1 MKIAK
6 SDLAQIVAQA
16 SSLSECLSMQPF
28 AVNDRDPGESQHHP
42 RLEHWCQV
50 VAQGNWE
57 KFTKRLLWDDL
68 NLEQANQL
76 VRSLPPVNPEVLP
89 TWADTLNEIIEAAW
103 LLINDPEKRA
113 EIFACELKDHHY
125 FVNENECNHSGTTQ
139 VDRLPLDPGIK
150 LPFKEVL
157 LPAVS
162 VARKK
167 LLNLLNSSATLPLE
181 LLSSSAYFTLER
193 NLLNQLLN
201 LSGKTLEY
209 EFARSRP
216 LGQNLLNLL
225 RKSTSDRAQIKIQY
239 DVFVQKILQDGL
251 VSFFQ
256 HYPVL
261 ARLMATTVDFW
272 VETTANFFQRLQIN
286 LKEISQVFA
295 PQKSS
300 NINLGKV
307 IKINPALSDPHHC
320 GSAVIALT
328 FESGLQLVYKPKGL
342 GAEVAY
348 TQFLEWCNQQGIPLK
363 FKVLKVCD
371 YQTHGWVEFVEHL
384 PCKDEAAAKRFY
396 QRSGMLLCLLYA
408 LRVVDCHRE
417 NLIAHG
423 EHLVLIDMESIMHQ
437 EVSPLAELQS
447 ETEAEIT
454 VNSHF
459 ADSVLRT
466 GLLPRWEFGKNKRLA
481 YDTSALGSVEAQI
494 TAPPEEGGETKD
506 LQFSI
511 PTNIPVL
518 NKFPLS
524 PNDYLSEIIKGFEQM
539 YRFLME
545 KRESLLAS
553 NTPLLLMK
561 SQRVRFIFR
570 ATRIYWTILQKT
582 FAPQYFSNGID
593 RSIELDILA
602 RAFLVTDTKPDAWS
616 IFHAE
621 IKAME
626 QMDIPY
632 FAAYPDSKDLTIGLD
647 KPIEQYFKDYSYEE
661 VISQI
666 HSLNETNLAQQI
678 EIIQGSFYARV
689 VRNNFINHPLS
700 LTANLSTL
708 MTTDLS
714 QLHPLTK
721 KQLLQEANR
730 IATEIEQRVI
740 WGKDGSVKWISFAY
754 IPSVEIFQLMPLPE
768 DLYNGNGG
776 IALFLS
782 ALDYVR
788 GTQQFHQLSLAAFQP
803 IHKFLQTADFESTR
817 RFVRLGIGG
826 GTGLGSIIYA
836 LVKVSHF
843 LQEPKLLEDALAIA
857 QLITPELIAT
867 DKQFDIIGGAAG
879 AILGLLALYTATK
892 EPSVL
897 AIAINC
903 GQHLLAH
910 QTEPKKQFN
919 YPNFPTQNP
928 KSGKAWHILGQKHY
942 TGFSHGAAGIAYA
955 LLQLYAVS
963 QQEAFLTAAIDAITY
978 EHSVFSPTA
987 ANWPDFRAFAQQNGQ
1002 PSFMVSWCHGATGI
1016 GLARLGGL
1024 SILKTNEIEQ
1034 DIEIALQTTQKY
1046 SLQDVDCVC
1055 CGNFG
1060 RIELFQVAA
1069 EKLSRPDFKQVAEQ
1083 RTTWAVN
1090 WAEKSGGYKLPNLPN
1105 SVFSPSFFQGTSGI
1119 GYELLRLAYPELL
1132 PSVLL
1137 WS

>member
-1 MKIAK
+1 MQIAK
-6 SDLAQIVAQA
+6 SDLAKIVAQA
-16 SSLSECLSMQPF
+16 SSLSDRFLTNSF
-28 AVNDRDPGESQHHP
+28 AVKGTGTGESQPHP
-42 RLEHWCQV
+42 RLERWCQV

-57 KFTKRLLWDDL
+57 KFAKRLIWDDL
-68 NLEQANQL
+68 SLEQANQI
-76 VRSLPPVNPEVLP
+76 VRSLPPINPEDLP
-89 TWADTLNEIIEAAW
+89 TWAETLTEIIQAAW
-103 LLINDPEKRA
+103 LLVNDPEKRA
-113 EIFACELKDHHY
+113 EIFACELKDQHHFISDDEY
-125 FVNENECNHSGTTQ
+125 NYPLTTEI
-139 VDRLPLDPGIK
+139 DKLPLDPGLK

-157 LPAVS
+157 LPAIY
-162 VARKK
+162 VARQK
-167 LLNLLNSSATLPLE
+167 LLNTLNCAASLPLE
-181 LLSSSAYFTLER
+181 LLSTSAYFTLER

-225 RKSTSDRAQIKIQY
+225 RQSTGDRAQIKAQY
-239 DVFVQKILQDGL
+239 DAFVQKILQDGL
-251 VSFFQ
+251 VTFFQ
-256 HYPVL
+256 NYPVL
-261 ARLMATTVDFW
+261 GRLMATSVDFW
-272 VETTANFFQRLQIN
+272 VEATAKFFRRLQTN
-286 LKEISQVFA
+286 LNEIQQVFQ
-295 PQKSS
+295 PEQTSS
-300 NINLGKV
+300 SELGKV
-307 IKINPALSDPHHC
+307 IKIKPALSDPHNS
-320 GSAVIALT
+320 GDTVIALN

-348 TQFLEWCNQQGIPLK
+348 NQFLEWCNHQGIILK
-363 FKVLKVCD
+363 FKVVKVCD
-371 YQTHGWVEFVEHL
+371 YQTHGWVEYVEHL

-417 NLIAHG
+417 NLIANG

-437 EVSPLAELQS
+437 EVNPLADLQS

-481 YDTSALGSVEAQI
+481 YDTSALGSVDAQI
-494 TAPPEEGGETKD
+494 TPPPEAQGDTKD

-511 PTNIPVL
+511 PSNVPVL
-518 NKFPLS
+518 KNFPLS
-524 PNDYLSEIIKGFEQM
+524 PNDYLAEIITGFEQM
-539 YRFLME
+539 YRFLMK
-545 KRESLLAS
+545 KREILLAS
-553 NTPLLLMK
+553 DTPLLLMK
-561 SQRVRFIFR
+561 DRRVRFIFR

-582 FAPQYFSNGID
+582 FAPQFLRNGCD

-602 RAFLVTDTKPDAWS
+602 RAFLVSDRKPKAWS
-616 IFHAE
+616 IFQAE
-621 IKAME
+621 LKAME

-632 FAAYPDSKDLTIGLD
+632 FAASPDSEALTIGVE
-647 KPIEQYFKDYSYEE
+647 KPIEQYFRASSYQE
-661 VISQI
+661 VIAQ
-666 HSLNETNLAQQI
+666 LQNFDETNLVQQI
-678 EIIQGSFYARV
+678 EIIKGSFYARV
-689 VRNNFINHPLS
+689 VRNNYSNTTIN
-700 LTANLSTL
+700 ANLSTL
-708 MTTDLS
+708 ISTDLS
-714 QLHPLTK
+714 QIQPLNK
-721 KQLLQEANR
+721 KQLIQEVNR
-730 IATEIEQRVI
+730 IATEIQQRAI

-754 IPSVEIFQLMPLPE
+754 IPNVEIFQLMPLPE

-788 GTQQFHQLSLAAFQP
+788 GTQQFHHLSLAAFQP
-803 IHKFLQTADFESTR
+803 IRKFLQTADFESTR
-817 RFVRLGIGG
+817 RFLRLGIGG

-836 LVKVSHF
+836 LVKTSYF
-843 LQEPKLLEDALAIA
+843 LQEPALLEDALAVA
-857 QLITPELIAT
+857 QLITPELITT
-867 DKQFDIIGGAAG
+867 DKQFDIMGGTAG
-879 AILGLLALYTATK
+879 AILGLLALYAATK
-892 EPSVL
+892 EASVL
-897 AIAINC
+897 ATAINC

-910 QTEPKKQFN
+910 QTEPKKPFN
-919 YPNFPTQNP
+919 YPNFLTQNP
-928 KSGKAWHILGQKHY
+928 QSGKAWNILGQKHY

-955 LLQLYAVS
+955 LLKLYAVT
-963 QQEAFLTAAIDAITY
+963 QIEAFLIAAKDAITY
-978 EHSVFSPTA
+978 EQSVFSPTA
-987 ANWPDFRAFAQQNGQ
+987 ANWPDFRAFTQQNGQ

-1024 SILKTNEIEQ
+1024 SIFKTDEIEQ

-1060 RIELFQVAA
+1060 RIELLQVAA
-1069 EKLSRPDFKQVAEQ
+1069 EKLSRPELKQIAEQ

-1119 GYELLRLAYPELL
+1119 GYQLLRLAYPDVL

-1137 WS
+1137 WD

>member
-6 SDLAQIVAQA
+6 SDLAKIVAQA
-16 SSLSECLSMQPF
+16 SSLSERLEIQSF
-28 AVNDRDPGESQHHP
+28 TVNHTDNSESQNHP
-42 RLEHWCQV
+42 RLERWCQV

-57 KFTKRLLWDDL
+57 KFAKRLTWDNL
-68 NLEQANQL
+68 NLEQANQI

-103 LLINDPEKRA
+103 LLINDPEKRT

-125 FVNENECNHSGTTQ
+125 LISDDEYNHPTINHIDQ
-139 VDRLPLDPGIK
+139 LPLDPGIK

-157 LPAVS
+157 LPAIYI
-162 VARKK
+162 ARKK
-167 LLNLLNSSATLPLE
+167 LFNSLNFPASLLLD

-225 RKSTSDRAQIKIQY
+225 RQSTGDRAQIKVQY
-239 DVFVQKILQDGL
+239 DAFVQKILQDGL
-251 VSFFQ
+251 INFFQ

-261 ARLMATTVDFW
+261 GRLMATAVDFW
-272 VETTANFFQRLQIN
+272 VEATAHFLQRLQAN
-286 LKEISQVFA
+286 LNDITQLFQPKQNAI
-295 PQKSS
+295 PK
-300 NINLGKV
+300 LGKV
-307 IKINPALSDPHHC
+307 IKINPALSDPHNC
-320 GSAVIALT
+320 GNAVIALT

-348 TQFLEWCNQQGIPLK
+348 TQFLEWCNQQGIALK

-371 YQTHGWVEFVEHL
+371 YQTHGWVEYVEHL

-396 QRSGMLLCLLYA
+396 QRTGMLLCLLYA

-423 EHLVLIDMESIMHQ
+423 EHLVLIDMETIMHQ
-437 EVSPLAELQS
+437 EVNPLTELQS

-481 YDTSALGSVEAQI
+481 YDTSALGSIEAQI
-494 TAPPEEGGETKD
+494 TAPPEEAGETKD

-511 PTNIPVL
+511 PPNVPVL

-524 PNDYLSEIIKGFEQM
+524 PNDYLAEIISGFEQM
-539 YRFLME
+539 YHFLME
-545 KRESLLAS
+545 KREILLAS

-561 SQRVRFIFR
+561 NQRVRFIFR

-582 FAPQYFSNGID
+582 FAPQFFINGID
-593 RSIELDILA
+593 RSIELDILS
-602 RAFLVTDTKPDAWS
+602 RAFLLTDKKPDAWS

-621 IKAME
+621 LKAME

-632 FAAYPDSKDLTIGLD
+632 FGAYTDSQALTIGV
-647 KPIEQYFKDYSYEE
+647 KQPIEEYFKDSSYQA
-661 VISQI
+661 VFSQI
-666 HSLNETNLAQQI
+666 QDLNETNLAQQI

-689 VRNNFINHPLS
+689 VRNNFINHPLTPS
-700 LTANLSTL
+700 LNNLIP
-708 MTTDLS
+708 TDLS
-714 QLHPLTK
+714 HLQPLSK

-754 IPSVEIFQLMPLPE
+754 IPNVEIFQLMPLPE

-803 IHKFLQTADFESTR
+803 IQKFIQTADFESIR
-817 RFVRLGIGG
+817 KFVRVGIGG

-836 LVKVSHF
+836 LVKASQF
-843 LQEPKLLEDALAIA
+843 LQEPTLLDDALAVA
-857 QLITPELIAT
+857 KLITPELINI

-879 AILGLLALYTATK
+879 AILGLLALYKVTK
-892 EPSVL
+892 DPNVL
-897 AIAINC
+897 EIAVNC

-910 QTEPKKQFN
+910 QTEPKKQFI
-919 YPNFPTQNP
+919 YPNLSTQNS
-928 KSGKAWHILGQKHY
+928 KSGKAWQILGQKHY

-955 LLQLYAVS
+955 LLQLYAVT
-963 QQEAFLTAAIDAITY
+963 QNEAFLTAAIDGINY
-978 EHSVFSPTA
+978 ERSVFSPTA

-1002 PSFMVSWCHGATGI
+1002 PSFAVSWCHGATGI
-1016 GLARLGGL
+1016 GLARLGSW
-1024 SILKTNEIEQ
+1024 SIFKTNEIEQ

-1060 RIELFQVAA
+1060 RIELLQVAA
-1069 EKLSRPDFKQVAEQ
+1069 EKLSRPNLKLIAEQ

-1137 WS
+1137 WD